1 MDEVISMKM
10 VKQGS
15 PKILSS
21 IKAMRTRAK
30 LVRINF
36 FVPFPIPGHLSCR
49 MPNLNCQSIVFIEFL
64 FTTCINKSLW
74 THGIHL
80 KCVIQRKYNIPQW
93 GENWCLDCLPP
104 KPTTQCI
111 CNYLLPHTHTH
122 LYIHVHTHGAKRTDN
137 GQQREHIFEDVKQL
151 GGAEPDVARWRTLK
165 AEGLERACQG
175 EAGSTK
181 PKSSSGILGIRHP
194 GDGGESGA
202 ENRICWLLP
211 SPCSPHPQQSDS
223 HLSHIP
229 VGNRGFHLWGDC
241 ARDLDSGAPGTV
253 RTAAFT

>member
-1 MDEVISMKM
+1 
-10 VKQGS
+10 
-15 PKILSS
+15 
-21 IKAMRTRAK
+21 MRTRAK

-64 FTTCINKSLW
+64 FTTCINKFLW

-122 LYIHVHTHGAKRTDN
+122 LYIHVHTHGAKRTDKWPTE
-137 GQQREHIFEDVKQL
+137 RTYF
-151 GGAEPDVARWRTLK
+151 WRCEAVRRSRTWRGEVEN
-165 AEGLERACQG
+165 AEGWGPG
-175 EAGSTK
+175 EG
-181 PKSSSGILGIRHP
+181 
-194 GDGGESGA
+194 
-202 ENRICWLLP
+202 LP
-211 SPCSPHPQQSDS
+211 RRSRLHK
-223 HLSHIP
+223 
-229 VGNRGFHLWGDC
+229 
-241 ARDLDSGAPGTV
+241 T
-253 RTAAFT
+253 